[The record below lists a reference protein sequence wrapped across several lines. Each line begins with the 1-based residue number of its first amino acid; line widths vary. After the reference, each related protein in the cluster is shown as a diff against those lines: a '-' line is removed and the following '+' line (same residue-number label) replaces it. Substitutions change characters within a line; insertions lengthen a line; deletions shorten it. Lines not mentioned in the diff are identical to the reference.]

1 MLTLNRHVTT
11 IFYLFVEAYTK
22 LVYKLRFER
31 ELFRLSDGGTI
42 ALDWVLDHEGGL
54 PRKNS
59 QRPILCL
66 CPGLSGGNDN
76 LYLWSMIKAAQQGG
90 YKCVVVNFR
99 GTSGVPL
106 TSPMVYWTTNWRD
119 VQEPLEY
126 IHGKYCG
133 AGPTA
138 EYLTRKIYGY
148 SVSLGAGIL
157 AKYVI
162 NSGDKCVLDGV
173 LLYGLFINF

>member
-1 MLTLNRHVTT
+1 
-11 IFYLFVEAYTK
+11 
-22 LVYKLRFER
+22 
-31 ELFRLSDGGTI
+31 
-42 ALDWVLDHEGGL
+42 
-54 PRKNS
+54 
-59 QRPILCL
+59 
-66 CPGLSGGNDN
+66 
-76 LYLWSMIKAAQQGG
+76 
-90 YKCVVVNFR
+90 
-99 GTSGVPL
+99 L
-106 TSPMVYWTTNWRD
+106 TSPMVYWLINWKD

-138 EYLTRKIYGY
+138 EYLTRNIYAY

-173 LLYGLFINF
+173 LIYGLFINI